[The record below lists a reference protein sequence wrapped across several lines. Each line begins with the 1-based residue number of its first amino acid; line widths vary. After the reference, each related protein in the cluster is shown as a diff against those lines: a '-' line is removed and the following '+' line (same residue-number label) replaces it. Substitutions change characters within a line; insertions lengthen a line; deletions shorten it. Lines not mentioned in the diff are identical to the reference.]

1 MKRGT
6 CPRLRQAIPLSVLA
20 GQSRLIIMI
29 NSSFTVSSL
38 QLFRIAREG
47 LVKQP
52 RHRSASSQRQLLSVM
67 RLDFEHDATRRVF

>member
-6 CPRLRQAIPLSVLA
+6 SRLRQAIPLSVLA

-29 NSSFTVSSL
+29 NSSFTVISL

-47 LVKQP
+47 LVKP

>member
-6 CPRLRQAIPLSVLA
+6 WPRLRQAIPLSVLA

-47 LVKQP
+47 LVKP